1 MMKIIAVILGGYLCQ
16 ESFYYQ
22 GIYTGYN
29 IGAVRLAGICYPTSG
44 NFCITH
50 GDPYFDLAN
59 IHVYINWCLI
69 FFIASKLIK
78 KETLSHIISLPSITL
93 AFLLFVY
100 VYIFKSRYIADE
112 VAYIDVIRETL
123 STDFIHIWL
132 ALAIMIYQIIA
143 VIQYYFARRHGNIKI
158 K

>member
-1 MMKIIAVILGGYLCQ
+1 MKIIAIILGGYLCQ

-29 IGAVRLAGICYPTSG
+29 IGAVRLAGICYPKIG
-44 NFCITH
+44 NLCISH
-50 GDPYFDLAN
+50 GDPYSDLVN

-78 KETLSHIISLPSITL
+78 KEALSHIISLPSIIL

-100 VYIFKSRYIADE
+100 VYIFKNRYVTDDAT
-112 VAYIDVIRETL
+112 YINVIRETL
-123 STDFIHIWL
+123 PTDFIHIWL
-132 ALAIMIYQIIA
+132 ALAIVIYQMITI
-143 VIQYYFARRHGNIKI
+143 IQYYFAWKRDSVKVE
-158 K
+158 